1 MKYIEDSRSLLER
14 NRDAREYSY
23 NARRENTAKWYRITG
38 KALAVAGILFALS
51 LLVGWWEAPL
61 YRMLPPFG

>member
-23 NARRENTAKWYRITG
+23 KTRRENTAKWNRITG
-38 KALAVAGILFALS
+38 MILTGAAVVFIAA
-51 LLVGWWEAPL
+51 LLVGWAA
-61 YRMLPPFG
+61 

>member
-23 NARRENTAKWYRITG
+23 KARRENTAKWYRITG
-38 KALAVAGILFALS
+38 KALTVAVVVFVLA
-51 LLVGWWEAPL
+51 LLVGWAA
-61 YRMLPPFG
+61 

>member
-23 NARRENTAKWYRITG
+23 KARRENTAKWYRITG
-38 KALAVAGILFALS
+38 KALTLALAVFVFA
-51 LLVGWWEAPL
+51 LLVGWAV
-61 YRMLPPFG
+61 

>member
-23 NARRENTAKWYRITG
+23 KTRRENTAKWYRITG
-38 KALAVAGILFALS
+38 KALTVAVVVFALA
-51 LLVGWWEAPL
+51 LLVGWAI
-61 YRMLPPFG
+61 